1 MLVRWPEGCF
11 FEPSLGFLFAA
22 VSVCNLYRSFR
33 VRLTG
38 FVTIAFFSPFSPAP
52 GA

>member
-1 MLVRWPEGCF
+1 MLVRWPEGCILK
-11 FEPSLGFLFAA
+11 PSPGFLFAA
-22 VSVCNLYRSFR
+22 VSVCNQYRSFCA
-33 VRLTG
+33 RLTG